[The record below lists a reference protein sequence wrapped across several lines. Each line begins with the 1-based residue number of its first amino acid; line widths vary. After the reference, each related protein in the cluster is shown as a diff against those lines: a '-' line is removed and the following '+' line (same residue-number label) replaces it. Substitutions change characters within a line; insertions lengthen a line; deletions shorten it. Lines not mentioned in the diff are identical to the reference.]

1 MQRVFVAPTGR
12 TGRGLF
18 ANMSFSAGQTIL
30 VIKGTIRSSTYDSK
44 YRIGPRWIGIADR
57 TWLEPERGS
66 DASYLNHSCD
76 ANAVITASMS
86 LVAIVPVRTGQEI
99 CIDYSTTEADPHWK
113 MACKCGTRHCR
124 GIIRSVQSLPA
135 EIYERYHAYLAPF
148 VQRPAATP
156 NEPPRH

>member
-1 MQRVFVAPTGR
+1 VAPTGR
-12 TGRGLF
+12 TGKGLF
-18 ANMSFSAGQTIL
+18 ANTSFRAGETIL
-30 VIKGTIRSSTYDSK
+30 VIKGTVRNSTYDGR

-57 TWLEPERGS
+57 TWLEPVRGS

-76 ANAVITASMS
+76 ANAVITASMT
-86 LVAIVPVRTGQEI
+86 LVAVAPVRKGQEI

-113 MACKCGTRHCR
+113 MTCKCGTKYCR

-135 EIYERYHAYLAPF
+135 EIYERYHSYLAPF
-148 VQRPAATP
+148 VQRPAARF